1 MKTGGVLAIVPARG
15 GSKGLS
21 RKNLRLLGGHPLTG
35 WAVQA
40 GVQAAAVERTI
51 CTTDDP
57 EIAAVAKAYGA
68 EVPFL
73 RPPELAQD
81 TTLDLPVFIHTLDW
95 LADRENWQPEF
106 VIHLRPTSPF
116 RGRDYVDHAVRLLR
130 GDPQCTSV
138 RSVCRPA
145 ATPFK
150 MWRLSKGGRQA
161 PYMLPLLDIPG
172 NPEPFNSPRQAL
184 PAVYWHNGIV
194 DAMRVSTL
202 YAGSMT
208 GPRILPLLVD
218 ERLAV
223 DIDTEL
229 DLHVAEVLAQE
240 IDCVRPAKPLPWKSV
255 RLLALDCDGTL
266 TPGSMYYDGT
276 GEVLKRFHTHD
287 GHGISAVQ
295 ALGVEVALIT
305 RERSD
310 IPEARARK
318 LGFSRVHTGILDKVQ
333 TLRAICE
340 QEGIGF
346 SEVAYIGDDQ
356 PDLEVMAAVAQ
367 AGGISCAP
375 SDARREA
382 RAAARFLCGSPGGRG
397 AVRDVCDLI
406 AAAKR

>member
-1 MKTGGVLAIVPARG
+1 MDSEEHRYPSCRSAPTQQAEIPLPVSPCQGSMKTGGVLAIVPARG

-116 RGRDYVDHAVRLLR
+116 RGHDYVDHAVRLLR

-194 DAMRVSTL
+194 DSMRVSTDL
-202 YAGSMT
+202 KISRAGDRRPICFHYST
-208 GPRILPLLVD
+208 F
-218 ERLAV
+218 LA
-223 DIDTEL
+223 I
-229 DLHVAEVLAQE
+229 
-240 IDCVRPAKPLPWKSV
+240 RN
-255 RLLALDCDGTL
+255 
-266 TPGSMYYDGT
+266 
-276 GEVLKRFHTHD
+276 
-287 GHGISAVQ
+287 
-295 ALGVEVALIT
+295 
-305 RERSD
+305 RS
-310 IPEARARK
+310 IH
-318 LGFSRVHTGILDKVQ
+318 L
-333 TLRAICE
+333 
-340 QEGIGF
+340 
-346 SEVAYIGDDQ
+346 
-356 PDLEVMAAVAQ
+356 
-367 AGGISCAP
+367 
-375 SDARREA
+375 ARRCRPCIGIMELSTQCEF
-382 RAAARFLCGSPGGRG
+382 RRYMP
-397 AVRDVCDLI
+397 VP
-406 AAAKR
+406 